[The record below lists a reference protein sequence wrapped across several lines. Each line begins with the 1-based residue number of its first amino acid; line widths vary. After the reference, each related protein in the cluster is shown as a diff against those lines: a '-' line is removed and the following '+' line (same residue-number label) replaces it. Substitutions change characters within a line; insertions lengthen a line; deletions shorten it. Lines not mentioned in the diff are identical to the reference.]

1 MDEDDPKVAK
11 TYPSAPPLET
21 DVTERGL
28 HETGVVDVT
37 LLAKSLA
44 VTEVETDH
52 ISLLWEHPA
61 VLAEGLSYEDLT
73 YKVTIRG

>member
-28 HETGVVDVT
+28 QERGEVDAT
-37 LLAKSLA
+37 LLAKSLT
-44 VTEVETDH
+44 VTEENLPAETSDR
-52 ISLLWEHPA
+52 IPDAMFALICFE
-61 VLAEGLSYEDLT
+61 LT
-73 YKVTIRG
+73 LV